1 MIFIE
6 RIRYKYYKEFL
17 TMSKYYSIND
27 MDKIIEMANLFK
39 TYHIS
44 YFNSLKG
51 YIESLQDMEV
61 ISAISYGDEIPEEYQ
76 STVYVELKNKL
87 KEEKDAYDRLKDFK
101 ERQKNY
107 QMEYIDG
114 KEQSKEKLDEMQNLY
129 SIVIQNET
137 SRKLLENEM
146 KINVMLADMQK
157 IIGDALKDIIDF

>member
-1 MIFIE
+1 MNFYDKVHE
-6 RIRYKYYKEFL
+6 MVRDFKDTPEFR
-17 TMSKYYSIND
+17 
-27 MDKIIEMANLFK
+27 E
-39 TYHIS
+39 
-44 YFNSLKG
+44 
-51 YIESLQDMEV
+51 
-61 ISAISYGDEIPEEYQ
+61 
-76 STVYVELKNKL
+76 YVELKNKL

-157 IIGDALKDIIDF
+157 IIGDALKDIVDF

>member
-1 MIFIE
+1 MNFYDKVHE
-6 RIRYKYYKEFL
+6 MVRAFKDTPEFR
-17 TMSKYYSIND
+17 K
-27 MDKIIEMANLFK
+27 
-39 TYHIS
+39 
-44 YFNSLKG
+44 
-51 YIESLQDMEV
+51 
-61 ISAISYGDEIPEEYQ
+61 
-76 STVYVELKNKL
+76 YVELKNKL
-87 KEEKDAYDRLKDFK
+87 KEEKDAYDRLKNFK

>member
-1 MIFIE
+1 MNFYDKVHE
-6 RIRYKYYKEFL
+6 MVRAFKGTPEFR
-17 TMSKYYSIND
+17 
-27 MDKIIEMANLFK
+27 E
-39 TYHIS
+39 
-44 YFNSLKG
+44 
-51 YIESLQDMEV
+51 
-61 ISAISYGDEIPEEYQ
+61 
-76 STVYVELKNKL
+76 YVELKNKL

>member
-1 MIFIE
+1 MNFYDKVHE
-6 RIRYKYYKEFL
+6 MVRAFKDTPEFR
-17 TMSKYYSIND
+17 
-27 MDKIIEMANLFK
+27 E
-39 TYHIS
+39 
-44 YFNSLKG
+44 
-51 YIESLQDMEV
+51 
-61 ISAISYGDEIPEEYQ
+61 
-76 STVYVELKNKL
+76 YVELKNKL

-101 ERQKNY
+101 EIQKNY

-157 IIGDALKDIIDF
+157 IIGDALKDIVDF

>member
-1 MIFIE
+1 MNFYDKVHE
-6 RIRYKYYKEFL
+6 MVRAFKDTPEFR
-17 TMSKYYSIND
+17 
-27 MDKIIEMANLFK
+27 E
-39 TYHIS
+39 
-44 YFNSLKG
+44 
-51 YIESLQDMEV
+51 
-61 ISAISYGDEIPEEYQ
+61 
-76 STVYVELKNKL
+76 YVELKNKL

-129 SIVIQNET
+129 SIIIQNET

>member
-1 MIFIE
+1 MNFYDKVHE
-6 RIRYKYYKEFL
+6 MVRAFKDTPEFR
-17 TMSKYYSIND
+17 
-27 MDKIIEMANLFK
+27 E
-39 TYHIS
+39 
-44 YFNSLKG
+44 
-51 YIESLQDMEV
+51 
-61 ISAISYGDEIPEEYQ
+61 
-76 STVYVELKNKL
+76 YVELKNKL

-101 ERQKNY
+101 KRQKNY

>member
-1 MIFIE
+1 MNFYDKVHE
-6 RIRYKYYKEFL
+6 MVRAFKDTPEFR
-17 TMSKYYSIND
+17 
-27 MDKIIEMANLFK
+27 E
-39 TYHIS
+39 
-44 YFNSLKG
+44 
-51 YIESLQDMEV
+51 
-61 ISAISYGDEIPEEYQ
+61 
-76 STVYVELKNKL
+76 YVELKNKL

-107 QMEYIDG
+107 QMEYIYG

-146 KINVMLADMQK
+146 KINVVLADMQK

>member
-1 MIFIE
+1 MNFYDKVHE
-6 RIRYKYYKEFL
+6 MVRVFKDTPEFR
-17 TMSKYYSIND
+17 
-27 MDKIIEMANLFK
+27 E
-39 TYHIS
+39 
-44 YFNSLKG
+44 
-51 YIESLQDMEV
+51 
-61 ISAISYGDEIPEEYQ
+61 
-76 STVYVELKNKL
+76 YVELKNKL

>member
-1 MIFIE
+1 MNFYDKVHE
-6 RIRYKYYKEFL
+6 MVRAFKDTPEFR
-17 TMSKYYSIND
+17 
-27 MDKIIEMANLFK
+27 E
-39 TYHIS
+39 
-44 YFNSLKG
+44 
-51 YIESLQDMEV
+51 
-61 ISAISYGDEIPEEYQ
+61 
-76 STVYVELKNKL
+76 YVELKNKL

-114 KEQSKEKLDEMQNLY
+114 KEQSKEKLEEMLNLY

>member
-1 MIFIE
+1 MNFYDKVHE
-6 RIRYKYYKEFL
+6 MVRAFKDTPEFR
-17 TMSKYYSIND
+17 
-27 MDKIIEMANLFK
+27 E
-39 TYHIS
+39 
-44 YFNSLKG
+44 
-51 YIESLQDMEV
+51 
-61 ISAISYGDEIPEEYQ
+61 
-76 STVYVELKNKL
+76 YVELKNKL

-157 IIGDALKDIIDF
+157 

>member
-1 MIFIE
+1 MNFYDKVHE
-6 RIRYKYYKEFL
+6 MVRAFKDTPEFR
-17 TMSKYYSIND
+17 
-27 MDKIIEMANLFK
+27 E
-39 TYHIS
+39 
-44 YFNSLKG
+44 
-51 YIESLQDMEV
+51 
-61 ISAISYGDEIPEEYQ
+61 
-76 STVYVELKNKL
+76 YVELKNKL

-137 SRKLLENEM
+137 SRRLLENEM

>member
-1 MIFIE
+1 MNFYDKVHE
-6 RIRYKYYKEFL
+6 MVRAFKDTPEFR
-17 TMSKYYSIND
+17 
-27 MDKIIEMANLFK
+27 E
-39 TYHIS
+39 
-44 YFNSLKG
+44 
-51 YIESLQDMEV
+51 
-61 ISAISYGDEIPEEYQ
+61 
-76 STVYVELKNKL
+76 YVELKNKL

-101 ERQKNY
+101 ERQKNC

>member
-1 MIFIE
+1 MNFYDKVHE
-6 RIRYKYYKEFL
+6 MVRAFKDTTEFR
-17 TMSKYYSIND
+17 
-27 MDKIIEMANLFK
+27 E
-39 TYHIS
+39 
-44 YFNSLKG
+44 
-51 YIESLQDMEV
+51 
-61 ISAISYGDEIPEEYQ
+61 
-76 STVYVELKNKL
+76 YVELKNKL
-87 KEEKDAYDRLKDFK
+87 NEEKDAYDRLKDFK

-157 IIGDALKDIIDF
+157 IIGDALKDIVDF

>member
-1 MIFIE
+1 MNFYDKVHE
-6 RIRYKYYKEFL
+6 MVRAFKDTPEFR
-17 TMSKYYSIND
+17 
-27 MDKIIEMANLFK
+27 E
-39 TYHIS
+39 
-44 YFNSLKG
+44 
-51 YIESLQDMEV
+51 
-61 ISAISYGDEIPEEYQ
+61 
-76 STVYVELKNKL
+76 YVELKNKL
-87 KEEKDAYDRLKDFK
+87 KEEKDAYDRLKNFK

-157 IIGDALKDIIDF
+157 IIGDALKDIVDF

>member
-1 MIFIE
+1 MNFYDKVHE
-6 RIRYKYYKEFL
+6 MVRAFKDTPEFR
-17 TMSKYYSIND
+17 
-27 MDKIIEMANLFK
+27 E
-39 TYHIS
+39 
-44 YFNSLKG
+44 
-51 YIESLQDMEV
+51 
-61 ISAISYGDEIPEEYQ
+61 
-76 STVYVELKNKL
+76 YVELKNKL

-157 IIGDALKDIIDF
+157 IIVDALKDIIDF

>member
-1 MIFIE
+1 MNFYDKVHE
-6 RIRYKYYKEFL
+6 MVRAFKDTPEFR
-17 TMSKYYSIND
+17 
-27 MDKIIEMANLFK
+27 E
-39 TYHIS
+39 
-44 YFNSLKG
+44 
-51 YIESLQDMEV
+51 
-61 ISAISYGDEIPEEYQ
+61 
-76 STVYVELKNKL
+76 YVELKNKL

-157 IIGDALKDIIDF
+157 IIGDALKDIVDF

>member
-1 MIFIE
+1 MNFYDKVHE
-6 RIRYKYYKEFL
+6 MVRAFKDTPEFR
-17 TMSKYYSIND
+17 
-27 MDKIIEMANLFK
+27 E
-39 TYHIS
+39 
-44 YFNSLKG
+44 
-51 YIESLQDMEV
+51 YI
-61 ISAISYGDEIPEEYQ
+61 
-76 STVYVELKNKL
+76 ELKNKL

-129 SIVIQNET
+129 SIIIQNET

-157 IIGDALKDIIDF
+157 IIGDALKDIVDF

>member
-1 MIFIE
+1 MNFYDKVHE
-6 RIRYKYYKEFL
+6 MVRAFKDTPEFR
-17 TMSKYYSIND
+17 
-27 MDKIIEMANLFK
+27 E
-39 TYHIS
+39 
-44 YFNSLKG
+44 
-51 YIESLQDMEV
+51 
-61 ISAISYGDEIPEEYQ
+61 
-76 STVYVELKNKL
+76 YVELKDKL

>member
-1 MIFIE
+1 MNFYDKVHE
-6 RIRYKYYKEFL
+6 MVRAFKDTHEFR
-17 TMSKYYSIND
+17 
-27 MDKIIEMANLFK
+27 E
-39 TYHIS
+39 
-44 YFNSLKG
+44 
-51 YIESLQDMEV
+51 
-61 ISAISYGDEIPEEYQ
+61 
-76 STVYVELKNKL
+76 YVELKNKL

>member
-1 MIFIE
+1 MNFYDKVHE
-6 RIRYKYYKEFL
+6 MVRAFKDTTEFR
-17 TMSKYYSIND
+17 
-27 MDKIIEMANLFK
+27 E
-39 TYHIS
+39 
-44 YFNSLKG
+44 
-51 YIESLQDMEV
+51 
-61 ISAISYGDEIPEEYQ
+61 
-76 STVYVELKNKL
+76 YVELKNKL

-157 IIGDALKDIIDF
+157 IIGDALKDIVDF

>member
-1 MIFIE
+1 MNFYDKVHE
-6 RIRYKYYKEFL
+6 MVRAFKDTPEFR
-17 TMSKYYSIND
+17 
-27 MDKIIEMANLFK
+27 E
-39 TYHIS
+39 
-44 YFNSLKG
+44 
-51 YIESLQDMEV
+51 
-61 ISAISYGDEIPEEYQ
+61 
-76 STVYVELKNKL
+76 YVELKNKL

-157 IIGDALKDIIDF
+157 IIGEALKDIIDF

>member
-1 MIFIE
+1 MNFYDKVHEMVRAI
-6 RIRYKYYKEFL
+6 KDTPEFR
-17 TMSKYYSIND
+17 
-27 MDKIIEMANLFK
+27 E
-39 TYHIS
+39 
-44 YFNSLKG
+44 
-51 YIESLQDMEV
+51 
-61 ISAISYGDEIPEEYQ
+61 
-76 STVYVELKNKL
+76 YVELKNKL

>member
-1 MIFIE
+1 MNFYDKVHE
-6 RIRYKYYKEFL
+6 MVRAFKDTPEFR
-17 TMSKYYSIND
+17 
-27 MDKIIEMANLFK
+27 E
-39 TYHIS
+39 
-44 YFNSLKG
+44 
-51 YIESLQDMEV
+51 
-61 ISAISYGDEIPEEYQ
+61 
-76 STVYVELKNKL
+76 YVELKNKL

-107 QMEYIDG
+107 QMEYIEG

-157 IIGDALKDIIDF
+157 IIGDALKDIVDF